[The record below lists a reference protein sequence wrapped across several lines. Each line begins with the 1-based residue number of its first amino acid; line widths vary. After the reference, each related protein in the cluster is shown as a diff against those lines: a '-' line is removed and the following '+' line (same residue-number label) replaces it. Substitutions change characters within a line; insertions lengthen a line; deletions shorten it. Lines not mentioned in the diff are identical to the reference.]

1 MPRPRDAKLK
11 HVRPVTPFAERLL
24 AWFDHH
30 GRHDLP
36 WQHPREPYRVWLAEV
51 MLQQTQVQTVIPY
64 FTRFISALPDL
75 AALANASE
83 EQVLA
88 LWSGLGY
95 YSRARNLHETARI
108 CLQRHAGALPKNFD
122 ELMALPGIGRSTAGA
137 VLAQAHDL
145 PLPILDG
152 NVKRVLTR
160 WAGIEG
166 WPGDTEI
173 QKQLWALSE
182 QLLPEQRL
190 ADYTQALMDLGAT
203 ACTRSKPDC
212 TRCPVRADCIAL
224 RDGRVACVPTPR
236 PRKVVPQRHCLML
249 LARDVEGRV
258 LLQRR
263 QGSGVWQ
270 GLWSLPEA
278 MDETS
283 LRHLVSAQIS
293 APFHCR
299 ALAAIEHA
307 FSHYR
312 LLITPML
319 ADPVTQRVGIA
330 DTDEDWRWVAA
341 DAWPSLGLPA
351 PVRRLLLAQASL

>member
-1 MPRPRDAKLK
+1 MRRTHESNLK
-11 HVRPVTPFAERLL
+11 PALQPAPFAERLL

-30 GRHDLP
+30 GRHNLP
-36 WQHPREPYRVWLAEV
+36 WQHPSEPYRVWLAEV

-64 FTRFISALPDL
+64 FTRFITALPDL
-75 AALANASE
+75 ASLAEASE

-95 YSRARNLHETARI
+95 YSRARNLHATAKI
-108 CLQRHAGALPKNFD
+108 CLQRHDGALPQNFD
-122 ELMALPGIGRSTAGA
+122 KLMALPGIGRSTAGA

-145 PLPILDG
+145 PFPILDG

-166 WPGDTEI
+166 WPGDTQI

-182 QLLPEQRL
+182 QLLPEQCL

-212 TRCPVRADCIAL
+212 TRCPVRADCVAL
-224 RDGRVACVPTPR
+224 RDGRVELLPTPR
-236 PRKVVPQRHCLML
+236 ARKSIPQRQCLML
-249 LARDVEGRV
+249 LARDADGRA

-263 QGSGVWQ
+263 EGSGVWQ

-278 MDETS
+278 TDEAR
-283 LRHLVSAQIS
+283 LRHLVRGQIEAS
-293 APFHCR
+293 FRCESLPSFH
-299 ALAAIEHA
+299 HS

-312 LLITPML
+312 LEITPLL
-319 ADPVTQRVGIA
+319 AHEVKARVGIA
-330 DTDEDWRWVAA
+330 ETDDGWRWVPE
-341 DAWPSLGLPA
+341 DAWSSLGLPA
-351 PVRRLLLAQASL
+351 PVRRLLTALSSA

>member
-1 MPRPRDAKLK
+1 MPRSTESNLK
-11 HVRPVTPFAERLL
+11 SAVRANPFSERLL

-36 WQHPREPYRVWLAEV
+36 WQHPREPYRVWLAEI

-64 FTRFISALPDL
+64 FERFIAELPNL
-75 AALANASE
+75 ASLAEASE
-83 EQVLA
+83 EKVLA

-95 YSRARNLHETARI
+95 YSRARNLHATARR
-108 CLQRHAGALPKNFD
+108 CMQDHGGALPNSF
-122 ELMALPGIGRSTAGA
+122 EALMALPGIGRSTAGA
-137 VLAQAHDL
+137 SLAQAHGM
-145 PLPILDG
+145 PFAILDG

-160 WAGIEG
+160 WRGIEG
-166 WPGDTEI
+166 WPGERAI
-173 QKQLWALSE
+173 EAQLWDLSRS
-182 QLLPEQRL
+182 LLPTERL

-203 ACTRSKPDC
+203 ACKRSKPDC
-212 TRCPVRADCIAL
+212 DHCPVRSDCIA
-224 RDGRVACVPTPR
+224 RREGRVAYVPTPR
-236 PRKVVPQRHCLML
+236 PRKAIPQRHCLML
-249 LARDVEGRV
+249 LARDIEGRV

-283 LRHLVSAQIS
+283 LGHLVSAQIA

-299 ALAAIEHA
+299 ALAAIEHT

-312 LLITPML
+312 LQITPML
-319 ADPVTQRVGIA
+319 AYPVTQRVGIA
-330 DTDEDWRWVAA
+330 DTDDDWRWVAA

-351 PVRRLLLAQASL
+351 PVRRLLMAQASP